1 MTVGT
6 IMDFRGIIALA
17 ALVLTASVAHAQTT
31 PQATP
36 QATPPV
42 SDFAKDLVGTAWE
55 ISNSDRDKR
64 CPVTFSVDPA
74 QGGGG
79 FKLELDPAC
88 TIVPLKQVVAW
99 VLGPKDVLR
108 LVDSNKTPVFEFSE
122 VESGILEAERKGEGL
137 YFMQTQAALKAEI
150 RSPDQIFGEWQILRE
165 LDKPLCRLTLS
176 DASSGAEDTYKIVV
190 KPGCDARIAAFGPTA
205 WRLDR
210 EQLVVTGRSSTWRF
224 TESDPTTWERTPLS
238 TDPLLLMKQ

>member
-1 MTVGT
+1 MAAGT
-6 IMDFRGIIALA
+6 IMGSRGIIALS
-17 ALVLTASVAHAQTT
+17 ALALTGSLAYGQG
-31 PQATP
+31 TP
-36 QATPPV
+36 QATPPM

-74 QGGGG
+74 PGG

-99 VLGPKDVLR
+99 MLGPKDELR
-108 LVDSNKTPVFEFSE
+108 LVDSSKAPVFEFSE
-122 VESGILEAERKGEGL
+122 VESGILEAERRGEGL
-137 YFMQTQAALKAEI
+137 YFMQTQAAIKAEI
-150 RSPDQIFGEWQILRE
+150 RSPDQIFGEWQIVRE

-176 DASSGAEDTYKIVV
+176 DAGSGAENTYKIVV
-190 KPGCDARIAAFGPTA
+190 KPGCDARIAAFGPTT

>member
-1 MTVGT
+1 MTAR
-6 IMDFRGIIALA
+6 MGIGLRWILALA
-17 ALVLTASVAHAQTT
+17 VLALSAVFARAQG
-31 PQATP
+31 
-36 QATPPV
+36 TPPT
-42 SDFAKDLVGTAWE
+42 SDFAKDLVATAWE

-74 QGGGG
+74 PGG

-99 VLGPKDVLR
+99 TLGPKDQLR
-108 LVDSNKTPVFEFSE
+108 LVDSNKAQVFEFAE

-150 RSPDQIFGEWQILRE
+150 RNPDQLFGEWQIVQE

-176 DASSGAEDTYKIVV
+176 DASTGAENTYKIVV
-190 KPGCDARIAAFGPTA
+190 KPGCSARIASFGLTT

-210 EQLVVTGRSSTWRF
+210 EQLVLTGRSSSWRF
-224 TESDPTTWERTPLS
+224 AESDPTTWERTPLS

>member
-1 MTVGT
+1 MTARTSIGL
-6 IMDFRGIIALA
+6 RGILALA
-17 ALVLTASVAHAQTT
+17 VLALTAVFVCAQGPT
-31 PQATP
+31 
-36 QATPPV
+36 
-42 SDFAKDLVGTAWE
+42 SEFAKDLVATAWE

-74 QGGGG
+74 PGG

-99 VLGPKDVLR
+99 TLGPKDQLR
-108 LVDSNKTPVFEFSE
+108 LLDSNKAPVFEFAE

-150 RSPDQIFGEWQILRE
+150 RNPDQLFGEWQIVQE

-176 DASSGAEDTYKIVV
+176 DASAGAENTYKIVV
-190 KPGCDARIAAFGPTA
+190 KPGCSARIAGFGLTT

-210 EQLVVTGRSSTWRF
+210 EQLVLTGRSSSWRF
-224 TESDPTTWERTPLS
+224 AESDPTTWERTPLT

>member
-1 MTVGT
+1 MAVGT
-6 IMDFRGIIALA
+6 SIGVRGIVALA
-17 ALVLTASVAHAQTT
+17 ALALTAVVARAQG
-31 PQATP
+31 
-36 QATPPV
+36 TPPT
-42 SDFAKDLVGTAWE
+42 SDFAKDLVATAWE

-74 QGGGG
+74 PGG

-88 TIVPLKQVVAW
+88 AIVPLKQVVAW
-99 VLGPKDVLR
+99 TLGPKDQLR
-108 LVDSNKTPVFEFSE
+108 LVDSNKTPVFEFAE

-150 RSPDQIFGEWQILRE
+150 RNPDQLFGEWQIVRE

-176 DASSGAEDTYKIVV
+176 DASAGAENTYKIVV
-190 KPGCDARIAAFGPTA
+190 KPGCDPRIAGFGLTT

-210 EQLVVTGRSSTWRF
+210 EQLVLTGRSSSWRF
-224 TESDPTTWERTPLS
+224 AESDSTTWERTPLS

>member
-1 MTVGT
+1 MGT
-6 IMDFRGIIALA
+6 IMGARGFIALA
-17 ALVLTASVAHAQTT
+17 ALALTATFARAQG
-31 PQATP
+31 A
-36 QATPPV
+36 PPT

-64 CPVTFSVDPA
+64 CPVT
-74 QGGGG
+74 GGGG
-79 FKLELDPAC
+79 FRLELDPAC

-99 VLGPKDVLR
+99 ILGPKDQLR
-108 LVDSNKTPVFEFSE
+108 LVDSNKTPVFEFAE

-150 RSPDQIFGEWQILRE
+150 RNPDQLFGEWQIVQE

-176 DASSGAEDTYKIVV
+176 DTSAGAENTFKILV
-190 KPGCDARIAAFGPTA
+190 KPGCDARIAGFGLTT

-210 EQLVVTGRSSTWRF
+210 EQLVLTGRSSSWRF
-224 TESDPTTWERTPLS
+224 AESDPTTWERTPLT

>member
-6 IMDFRGIIALA
+6 GIGFRGIVALA
-17 ALVLTASVAHAQTT
+17 ILALSVSFARAQG
-31 PQATP
+31 
-36 QATPPV
+36 TPPT
-42 SDFAKDLVGTAWE
+42 SDFAKDLVATAWE

-74 QGGGG
+74 PSGGG

-108 LVDSNKTPVFEFSE
+108 LVDSSKTTVFEFAE

-150 RSPDQIFGEWQILRE
+150 RNPDQLFGEWQIVQE

-176 DASSGAEDTYKIVV
+176 DTAAGAENTYKILV
-190 KPGCDARIAAFGPTA
+190 KPGCDARIAGFGLTT

-210 EQLVVTGRSSTWRF
+210 EQLVLTGRSSSWRF
-224 TESDPTTWERTPLS
+224 AESDPTTWERTPLT

>member
-1 MTVGT
+1 MRVRSAFVFAS
-6 IMDFRGIIALA
+6 IVASAMAADFAR
-17 ALVLTASVAHAQTT
+17 AQG
-31 PQATP
+31 
-36 QATPPV
+36 TPPQGT
-42 SDFAKDLVGTAWE
+42 SQGTSQLPDAAKELVGGAWE

-74 QGGGG
+74 PGG

-99 VLGPKDVLR
+99 MLGPKDVLR
-108 LVDSNKTPVFEFSE
+108 LVDSNRVPLFEFSE
-122 VESGILEAERKGEGL
+122 VESGIFEAERKGEGL

-150 RSPDQIFGEWQILRE
+150 RSPDQIFGEWQIVRE

-176 DASSGAEDTYKIVV
+176 DAAGGAAETYKIIV
-190 KPGCDARIAAFGPTA
+190 KPGCDARIAAFGPTT

-210 EQLVVTGRSSTWRF
+210 EQLVVTGRNSTWRF

-238 TDPLLLMKQ
+238 TDPLLLMKQQ

>member
-1 MTVGT
+1 MSRAVL
-6 IMDFRGIIALA
+6 ALA
-17 ALVLTASVAHAQTT
+17 VLALTAALARAQG
-31 PQATP
+31 
-36 QATPPV
+36 TPPL
-42 SDFAKDLVGTAWE
+42 SDFAKDLIGTGWE

-74 QGGGG
+74 PGGGG

-108 LVDSNKTPVFEFSE
+108 LVDGNKTPVFEFAE

-150 RSPDQIFGEWQILRE
+150 RNPDQLFGEWQIVRE

-176 DASSGAEDTYKIVV
+176 DASAGADDTYKIVV
-190 KPGCDARIAAFGPTA
+190 KPGCDARIAAFGLTT

-210 EQLVVTGRSSTWRF
+210 EQLVLSGRSSSWRF
-224 TESDPTTWERTPLS
+224 AESDPTTWERTPLS